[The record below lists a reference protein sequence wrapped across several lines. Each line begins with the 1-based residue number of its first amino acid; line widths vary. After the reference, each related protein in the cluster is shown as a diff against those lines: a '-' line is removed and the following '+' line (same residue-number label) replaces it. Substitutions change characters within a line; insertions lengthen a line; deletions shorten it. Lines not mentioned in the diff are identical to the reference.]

1 MTDIVSQILIYLHGI
16 WRRRWYV
23 IAVAWFV
30 CGAGWTGVASLPD
43 RYEASA
49 RLYADMDTMLNP
61 LMRGMAVEMNLFQQL
76 DVLQR
81 TLLSRPNLEKVVL
94 MTDLDLQVHTDV
106 EKEALLDRLG
116 KSIILKQQSRN
127 LFHIG
132 YEDADPQLAKRVV
145 QAILQI
151 FVESSLGASR
161 QDMDATRRFLD
172 SQIREAEQ
180 HLTEVEAKLTQFKR
194 EKMSYLPG
202 EGNYYSNLQ
211 RLSQAVSKTQS
222 EIAEGE
228 MMRDELRQQLAA
240 VPQFLELQTA
250 EQAAMEGGPG
260 RGPESDIQ
268 IRIFDMEKTI
278 DSLLMRYTDKHPDV
292 LIAKKRVEQL
302 KKEQEEE
309 KKTRL
314 AAFAGPGG
322 DSEAT
327 NAGGPSPRA
336 GPGKSLVP
344 NPLHEKIKL
353 QLVQHEAALAAV
365 KRRLQDSQAEHEKW
379 TKMASLVPEVEAE
392 LARLNRDYAI
402 VKTNYDQLRQR
413 QESARMARDL
423 ETKAQKVQY
432 RIIDPPKVP
441 LKPSA
446 PKRPLLL
453 AGVLFVGLGAGAA
466 FAFLLTQLNQT
477 YSTVARLRDAFTLP
491 VLGSITVITSPA
503 ERWRRLREL
512 AGFSLVTCTLFAAFI
527 GLVAIETIGPSTIV
541 GYVKG
546 LGLDYLTALLGLA

>member
-1 MTDIVSQILIYLHGI
+1 LNDIFSQILTYLHAI

-30 CGAGWTGVASLPD
+30 CGAGWTGVATLPD

-106 EKEALLDRLG
+106 EKEGLLDRLA
-116 KSIILKQQSRN
+116 KSITIKQQARN
-127 LFHIG
+127 LFHISF
-132 YEDADPQLAKRVV
+132 EDADPQLAKRVV

-172 SQIREAEQ
+172 AQIRESEQ
-180 HLTEVEAKLTQFKR
+180 QLSEVEARITQFKR
-194 EKMSYLPG
+194 EKMGYLPG

-211 RLSQAVSKTQS
+211 KLKTAVDKTQQEIS
-222 EIAEGE
+222 ESE

-240 VPQFLELQTA
+240 VPQFLELQSSDQTA
-250 EQAAMEGGPG
+250 MDAGSG
-260 RGPESDIQ
+260 RGPESDLQ
-268 IRIFDMEKTI
+268 MRIFDMEKTL
-278 DSLLMRYTDKHPDV
+278 DSLLARYTDKHPDV
-292 LIAKKRVEQL
+292 LVARKQLEQL
-302 KKEQEEE
+302 KKQQDDER
-309 KKTRL
+309 KNRM
-314 AAFAGPGG
+314 AALAGPGG
-322 DSEAT
+322 DSEA
-327 NAGGPSPRA
+327 AVGGPSR
-336 GPGKSLVP
+336 GSGKSLVP
-344 NPLHEKIKL
+344 NPLYEKIKL
-353 QLVQHEAALAAV
+353 QLVQNEASLAAT
-365 KRRLQDSQAEHEKW
+365 KRRLQNDHAELEKW
-379 TKMASLVPEVEAE
+379 SKMASLVPEVEAE
-392 LARLNRDYAI
+392 LGRLNRDYAI
-402 VKTNYDQLRQR
+402 IKGNYDQLRQR

-446 PKRPLLL
+446 PNRTLLL
-453 AGVLFVGLGAGAA
+453 AAVLLVGIGAGAA
-466 FAFLLTQLNQT
+466 FAFLLTQIHPT
-477 YSTVARLRDAFTLP
+477 YSTVGRLRDTFTLP
-491 VLGSITVITSPA
+491 VLGVVTIIQSQSD
-503 ERWRRLREL
+503 RWRRMREL
-512 AGFSLVTCTLFAAFI
+512 IGFSLVTSSLLIAFI
-527 GLVAIETIGPSTIV
+527 GLLMIETIGPGTIV
-541 GYVKG
+541 S
-546 LGLDYLTALLGLA
+546 YLRDFGFGSIAALFGIA